1 MLTFSIFLRTILV
14 ACQNGAM
21 METRWSFLIV
31 KLKASIEWNYLDT
44 TPCNHTLIWM
54 KSVHL
59 FLQSTP
65 EPRIASSLQFFPP
78 IGGLIACDQI
88 FWSSRFGLL
97 RRFQMN
103 YCLYP
108 FNFKKLFKQLDIL
121 HIFILTTYIRH
132 SCNLDYL
139 CSQIQQ
145 CKYKGLEYMYIMQN

>member
-1 MLTFSIFLRTILV
+1 MRTILL

-31 KLKASIEWNYLDT
+31 KLKASIEWIYLDT
-44 TPCNHTLIWM
+44 TPCNHILIWM
-54 KSVHL
+54 KDVHL

-65 EPRIASSLQFFPP
+65 DPRIASSLQFFSSNRR
-78 IGGLIACDQI
+78 ADCVWVCDQI
-88 FWSSRFGLL
+88 FWSSSFGLL
-97 RRFQMN
+97 RRCQMN

-108 FNFKKLFKQLDIL
+108 FNLKRNSNNSISCIYLLLQ
-121 HIFILTTYIRH
+121 TWTYIRH